1 MIVLEIST
9 IATEVM
15 IGYLQYQMEQLVASI
30 VVYFGIVD
38 NSSLESWELY
48 FLGLKEGKVS

>member
-1 MIVLEIST
+1 MEQHVGELEQQVIVLEIST

-38 NSSLESWELY
+38 NSS
-48 FLGLKEGKVS
+48 